1 MFWFDVACLNMG
13 PSWSVLEGSGILGRQ
28 RLNGE
33 SESLGTEVLRVYC
46 LALLPVLLCFLW
58 MQGSRLL
65 ILTLGSLCHIS
76 QPQRTVSPEAVS

>member
-1 MFWFDVACLNMG
+1 MFEHGSQLVC
-13 PSWSVLEGSGILGRQ
+13 LEGCGILKRQ
-28 RLNGE
+28 RLYGE

-58 MQGSRLL
+58 MQDYRLL